1 MTLSEDIEKQY
12 EAMLLLAKEHDSCFS
27 EQAEET
33 WGRRSLT
40 VKPEDSEKYWETRNK
55 LELQLTEWMMLLRK
69 SLNDVPSSERK
80 FKTETRTEYESQDT
94 YTIKEYENPNFAS
107 ILDFFG
113 KIKRKVEDTYG
124 ILEGIAENRRIL
136 GQMRDIR
143 GDVLSFSHTLGLFVP
158 EKLISIEKQVEITLR
173 LRELGLEKVA
183 EEIEGIEEEEDNR
196 LKCLKARTALE
207 QIVLDYCN
215 KNGITP
221 TKFHYNLASAIQ
233 KGMTDKTQH
242 KPISATY
249 SYVSRIVHKDID
261 ADTRNT
267 QYALT
272 GVMNVIESLIQRK
285 T

>member
-1 MTLSEDIEKQY
+1 MTLAEDIEKQY
-12 EAMLLLAKEHDSCFS
+12 EAMLPLAKGHDSCFS

-33 WGRRSLT
+33 WGQRSLT

-55 LELQLTEWMMLLRK
+55 LELQLTEWMMLLRE
-69 SLNDVPSSERK
+69 SLNDIPSSERK
-80 FKTETRTEYESQDT
+80 SKTETRTEFETQDT

-107 ILDFFG
+107 ILGFFG
-113 KIKRKVEDTYG
+113 KIKNKVEDTSG
-124 ILEGIAENRRIL
+124 ILEGIAEKKRIL

-143 GDVLSFSHTLGLFVP
+143 GDVLSFTRTLSLFVP

-272 GVMNVIESLIQRK
+272 GVMNVIESLIQKK